1 VLAFPAPGVESFRG
15 NYRHLVTPFK
25 ADRLFYL
32 ESVTYVSQPTQFAV

>member
-1 VLAFPAPGVESFRG
+1 ESFRG

-32 ESVTYVSQPTQFAV
+32 ESVTYVSQPTHSDSTLAQII